1 VKIIGWTP
9 RIVDTEEFSYILQEI
24 HAMKTAAKT
33 FVLLLLVA
41 LTAAPLSAE
50 DKKKG
55 KKKGQGNRLETQILK
70 RFSKAELSE
79 EQTTKIKALI
89 AQHGPK
95 IAAAAKKGA
104 ISKEQKQAR
113 TEAIK
118 KAKADG
124 KKGKALRAAGD
135 AAAGLTAEQK
145 AAAKEAATSRAAL
158 LKAAVALLSAEQKAK
173 AGIKEKKSKKKKKK
187 DQ

>member
-1 VKIIGWTP
+1 
-9 RIVDTEEFSYILQEI
+9 
-24 HAMKTAAKT
+24 MKTAAKT